1 MFGTLCSVKRKAWP
15 CVLTQ
20 TQIKRGARASSTAL
34 QKSAAA
40 FAVSASPSHPFPTG
54 SALRRA
60 GILRQAVVLDKGQR
74 AAFAPWPDPEWAT
87 DAGQGDGP
95 PQIRCSQEPFP
106 ASQPPILKSLPPRL
120 AGKPD
125 SSWSG
130 PWAPGHVSGD
140 HSQQRTSRKSP
151 CCGGR
156 RGSSGS
162 SRWWKERGG
171 QRWFRRFWFSITTG
185 SRGWSASTSVSWVRS
200 FVTSF
205 QGACAPFPFLG
216 PYGARGQRPLTSG
229 SSNMSDPRL
238 SLPRTASPGRTLPVS
253 GLGSHAPLHRL
264 FPPSSWTPTFL
275 CYSVTLLLESRGT
288 LNDGGDVPP
297 WQLEPSLTNLVG
309 R

>member
-1 MFGTLCSVKRKAWP
+1 MFGTFCSVKRKARP

-20 TQIKRGARASSTAL
+20 TPTKGGARFVFTWERGCFCGFCFSIPSFSDGLGFAQGRDSASSSHSRQRAESRVRVLARPWVGNPRRPRWRPSPAL
-34 QKSAAA
+34 VSAAVFRRHPA
-40 FAVSASPSHPFPTG
+40 THPREPSSKACRKAGLFVVRPLGAGTCFRGPLSAAH
-54 SALRRA
+54 
-60 GILRQAVVLDKGQR
+60 Q
-74 AAFAPWPDPEWAT
+74 PE
-87 DAGQGDGP
+87 
-95 PQIRCSQEPFP
+95 
-106 ASQPPILKSLPPRL
+106 ASLLWRKERL
-120 AGKPD
+120 
-125 SSWSG
+125 
-130 PWAPGHVSGD
+130 
-140 HSQQRTSRKSP
+140 
-151 CCGGR
+151 
-156 RGSSGS
+156 SGS

-216 PYGARGQRPLTSG
+216 PYGARGHRPQTSG
-229 SSNMSDPRL
+229 SGNMSDPRL

-275 CYSVTLLLESRGT
+275 CHSGTLLPESRGT
-288 LNDGGDVPP
+288 LNGDGGVPP
-297 WQLEPSLTNLVG
+297 WQLERSLINLVG